1 MNRSLSSVLVFCFA
15 VVLLLG
21 SASSASAA
29 TCAAA
34 WNSTSVYTAGMTAS
48 ESNINYVANWWTEGN
63 NPATNNGGSGSGEP
77 WTSQGACT
85 SGASCTTA
93 PGALTVS
100 VSGTTS
106 TGTTLSWT
114 TPTEGASCTLT
125 GYEVYQGGV
134 AKAAVAAG
142 TTSYAVTGLTASTA
156 YSFYVAAANSHGTTN
171 SNTLSVTTT
180 TASSCASA
188 PGSLTVNASGTT
200 STGTTLSWTVP
211 AEGASC
217 TLTGYEVYQGGVA
230 KAAVAAGT
238 TSYAVTG
245 LSSNTA
251 YSFYVTATNGD
262 GSTTSNTASAT
273 TLLGTCTSA
282 PSAPT
287 GVTPS
292 GTTSTSTTLSWTA
305 VTPPSNCSIASY
317 TVLKNGSSIGTTT
330 GTSYTVS
337 GLTASTT
344 YSFAVEATDSE
355 GTSSASQATSVT
367 TLSPP
372 TGNGRVM
379 VGYWHDWE
387 TPVWIP
393 LRNVPTSWDIVVV
406 AFANYN
412 GNGQFSFTV
421 DPAESQAQFISDIQY
436 LHGLGKKVL
445 ISCGGATET
454 PTLTSSNDAANFAS
468 SVEAMM
474 SQFGFDGV
482 DIDFENGAVYLNQG
496 DFNLANPASPSV
508 VNLISGLQQL
518 HQARPNAMITM
529 APIANYVQA
538 GYQYYGSG
546 LYGASNWNGAQLPVI
561 NAIRGFLNYV
571 WPQYYNEANIMAL
584 DGNYYSEGSEDNL
597 VAMSEMLL
605 KGFTVADGAGTF
617 QPLRADQVVIGV
629 PASAN
634 ASPGYLPASSLEAA
648 FNYLITGK
656 NPVGSYVL
664 RNTAGYPDVAG
675 YMVWSINWD
684 VYSNDGSLGSGMH
697 TYLDSLSPIN

>member
-1 MNRSLSSVLVFCFA
+1 MNRRLCSVLAFCFA
-15 VVLLLG
+15 LVLLLG
-21 SASSASAA
+21 NASSASATT

-63 NPATNNGGSGSGEP
+63 NPATNNGGAGSGEP

-85 SGASCTTA
+85 SGTSCTTA

-100 VSGTTS
+100 ASGTTS

-114 TPTEGASCTLT
+114 TPAEGASCTLT
-125 GYEVYQGGV
+125 SYEVYQGGV

-142 TTSYAVTGLTASTA
+142 TTSYVVTGLTASTA
-156 YSFYVAAANSHGTTN
+156 YGFYVAAANSHGTTN

-180 TASSCASA
+180 ASSCASA
-188 PGSLTVNASGTT
+188 PGPLTVSVSNTT
-200 STGTTLSWTVP
+200 TTGTTLSWTSP

-238 TSYAVTG
+238 TNYAVTG
-245 LSSNTA
+245 LSSNTT
-251 YSFYVTATNGD
+251 YSFYITATNGY

-273 TLLGTCTSA
+273 TLLGTCGSA
-282 PSAPT
+282 PSAPN
-287 GVTPS
+287 GVTS
-292 GTTSTSTTLSWTA
+292 SNTTSTGTTLSWTA
-305 VTPPSNCSIASY
+305 VTPPSNCSITSY
-317 TVLKNGSSIGTTT
+317 TVLENGSSIGTTT
-330 GTSYTVS
+330 GTSFTVS

-344 YSFAVEATDSE
+344 YSFAAEATDSK
-355 GTSSASQATSVT
+355 GTSSASTATSVT
-367 TLSPP
+367 TLSPS

-387 TPVWIP
+387 TPVWIQ

-421 DPAESQAQFISDIQY
+421 DPDETQAQFISDVQY

-445 ISCGGATET
+445 ISCGGASET
-454 PTLTSSNDAANFAS
+454 PTFASASDASNFAS
-468 SVEAMM
+468 SVAAMM
-474 SQFGFDGV
+474 NQFGFDGV
-482 DIDFENGAVYLNQG
+482 DIDFENGSVYLNQG
-496 DFNLANPASPSV
+496 DFNLANPSSPSV
-508 VNLISGLQQL
+508 VYLISGLQQL
-518 HQARPNAMITM
+518 HQALPNAMITM

-538 GYQYYGSG
+538 GYQFYGSG

-561 NAIRGFLNYV
+561 NAIRGYLTYV
-571 WPQYYNEANIMAL
+571 WPQYYNEANIVAL

-629 PASAN
+629 PASAS
-634 ASPGYLPASSLEAA
+634 ASPGYLPPSSLEAA
-648 FNYLITGK
+648 YNYLITGK

-664 RNTAGYPDVAG
+664 QTSAGYPDVAG